1 MFISTERQKSDE
13 KQHMSH
19 VVMKAFPEQKPVL
32 HTAPSQDLP
41 ITHCLPLSHAL
52 YRSPTSQ
59 AMLVDDLKLMYLP
72 LAKNACSS
80 LKQVVAALGGVVLEP
95 DEDIHVKLDTNA
107 TGLQFADLPES
118 NIRKAL
124 SGPDWMRFVVL
135 RDPFDR
141 LVSAYVEKFVLNR
154 TELRIGETVGP
165 AYRAVFAR
173 DELTPADFERGIS
186 FREFVTFILHE
197 DPKALDAHWQP
208 QSEQL
213 GHVAF
218 THVYDVKG
226 LDCLVDD
233 LRKHVGQEIP
243 LPMMNVSRDMD
254 ADQIVL
260 AGACDILPSDLQ
272 DPGRISVDSFLP
284 DDLYAL
290 IAQYFAMDVTLY
302 QMVQR
307 MNAARSGLNC

>member
-1 MFISTERQKSDE
+1 
-13 KQHMSH
+13 MSH
-19 VVMKAFPEQKPVL
+19 VVMKDLPEQKPVL
-32 HTAPSQDLP
+32 HAEPSQDHP
-41 ITHCLPLSHAL
+41 IAHCPPLSLAL

-59 AMLVDDLKLMYLP
+59 AMLVDDLKLIYLP

-107 TGLQFADLPES
+107 TGLQFADLPEG
-118 NIRKAL
+118 NIRRAL
-124 SGPDWMRFVVL
+124 SGPGWMRFVVI

-141 LVSAYVEKFVLNR
+141 LVSAYVEKFVLHRN
-154 TELRIGETVGP
+154 EPRIEETVGP
-165 AYRAVFAR
+165 AYRAVFGR
-173 DELTPADFERGIS
+173 HDLTPEDFERGIS

-197 DPKALDAHWQP
+197 DPKALDPHWQP

-213 GHVAF
+213 GNVAF

-254 ADQIVL
+254 ADQISL
-260 AGACDILPSDLQ
+260 AGACDILPCDLQ
-272 DPGRISVDSFLP
+272 DPGRISADSFLP
-284 DDLYAL
+284 DDLYTL

-302 QMVQR
+302 RMVQR
-307 MNAARSGLNC
+307 MNAARTGLNC

>member
-1 MFISTERQKSDE
+1 
-13 KQHMSH
+13 
-19 VVMKAFPEQKPVL
+19 
-32 HTAPSQDLP
+32 
-41 ITHCLPLSHAL
+41 
-52 YRSPTSQ
+52 
-59 AMLVDDLKLMYLP
+59 MLVDDLKLMYLP